1 MNEIEARKARA
12 VALLSA
18 WLQEEGPIFD
28 LLTEIRE
35 GVEHV
40 LHCDGKDR
48 SCVGTTDDCG
58 KHGEP
63 CDYCHPGDCQECEL
77 YRKGYSSKWGS
88 CGPLLGLIDEMRTRL
103 ERREEMAS

>member
-18 WLQEEGPIFD
+18 WLQDESPVFD

-35 GVEHV
+35 AVEHV
-40 LHCDGKDR
+40 IDCDGKDH
-48 SCVGTTDDCG
+48 SCAGTTDDCEYDE
-58 KHGEP
+58 KCEHCP
-63 CDYCHPGDCQECEL
+63 PGDCDDCQS
-77 YRKGYSSKWGS
+77 YRTGTGPGFWATR
-88 CGPLLGLIDEMRTRL
+88 PLLELLDELTLRL